1 MINMD
6 HVIII
11 FSPAEFWH
19 CHTNVIW
26 LSECL
31 MCGTN
36 SNAVYCI
43 ILSFMILIDNPLNFD
58 KIYWN
63 MIVITYKTLSGRV

>member
-11 FSPAEFWH
+11 FSPAEFWN

-26 LSECL
+26 LSDVWYKQQRSL
-31 MCGTN
+31 L
-36 SNAVYCI
+36 YYPK
-43 ILSFMILIDNPLNFD
+43 LHDWLIDNPLNFD

>member
-11 FSPAEFWH
+11 FSPAEFWN

-36 SNAVYCI
+36 SNVVYCI
-43 ILSFMILIDNPLNFD
+43 ILSFMID
-58 KIYWN
+58 
-63 MIVITYKTLSGRV
+63 

>member
-1 MINMD
+1 
-6 HVIII
+6 
-11 FSPAEFWH
+11 
-19 CHTNVIW
+19 
-26 LSECL
+26 

-36 SNAVYCI
+36 SNVVYCI